1 MMEYMII
8 EGRRKDSQI
17 YVGGDRIYQKK
28 SDIDAGIRLR
38 CAKRDSC
45 PGEAYICN
53 LLKKLC
59 CDKAHTCQRDPLMCD
74 EINFR
79 SNLKRLVTARLD
91 LSVPGCFR
99 LAAEQLNRPEV
110 VERVKLA
117 SVSPN
122 LNRIRRQYKKNMK
135 NEAGEGPAQ
144 PAEGETD
151 ECPICLSELKTR
163 PWLNVPCG
171 HGFCKK
177 CSDKVYKKRKNCPI
191 CRQKMKDRVKYIKV
205 YVDVLSCLWAPPPFH
220 FRRNF

>member
-38 CAKRDSC
+38 CAKRASC

-59 CDKAHTCQRDPLMCD
+59 CDKAHTCERDPLMCD

-91 LSVPGCFR
+91 LTVPGCFR
-99 LAAEQLNRPEV
+99 LAAQQLNRPEV
-110 VERVKLA
+110 VQRVKLA

-122 LNRIRRQYKKNMK
+122 LNRIRRQHKKNMK
-135 NEAGEGPAQ
+135 NQTGEGP
-144 PAEGETD
+144 D
-151 ECPICLSELKTR
+151 
-163 PWLNVPCG
+163 
-171 HGFCKK
+171 
-177 CSDKVYKKRKNCPI
+177 
-191 CRQKMKDRVKYIKV
+191 
-205 YVDVLSCLWAPPPFH
+205 
-220 FRRNF
+220 